1 MKKRTN
7 LTEKQQRVK
16 RLITPIVKNL
26 VMEATAP
33 ITKKFIPFEVQTPP
47 DNKMLFLIDKSGD
60 FCVGYYDSKRGK
72 MSAVGT
78 PFRNVEFVE
87 ISFFTHWAV

>member
-7 LTEKQQRVK
+7 LTEKQEKVK
-16 RLITPIVKNL
+16 RLITPVVKKL

-47 DNKMLFLIDKSGD
+47 DNKMLFLIDNRGD
-60 FCVGYYDSKRGK
+60 YGVGFYNSKTQK
-72 MSAVGT
+72 LEVVGT
-78 PFRNVEFVE
+78 PFKNYEN
-87 ISFFTHWAV
+87 IGTAQFTHWAI